1 MSIALD
7 LDHIAHPGR
16 NAAPR
21 RRSLIGLS
29 RAELRGALGGIG
41 LEEREAKMRASQLWN
56 WMYHHGVTDFD
67 AMSNVQKGFRQTLGE
82 HFVLDRPEIV
92 SEQLSADGTRKWLF
106 RFRDPEKPN
115 LPPVEVETVYIP
127 EDDRGTLCVS
137 SQVGCTLTCSFC
149 HTGTQKLVRNLT
161 AGEILGQI
169 LMARQRLGDFPGGQR
184 PDDGGLVPAPR
195 GSGGSEGD
203 SRAVTNVV
211 MMGMGEPLYNYDNV
225 KQALLI
231 ASDEAG
237 ISLSKRRITLSTSG
251 VVPQIE
257 PTGREIGVML
267 AISLHAVRDDLRDI
281 LVPINK
287 KWPLKD
293 LIEAC
298 RNYPGLSN
306 ARRIT
311 FEYVMLKDINDSDA
325 DARELVRLLAG
336 IPAKIN
342 LIPFNPWPGTNY
354 DCSSSSRIEKFAD
367 IVNRAGYASPVRTPR
382 GRDILAACGQLKSE
396 TERLKKVDREALE
409 RA

>member
-7 LDHIAHPGR
+7 LDNHAHADRMPAGR
-16 NAAPR
+16 P
-21 RRSLIGLS
+21 SLVGQN
-29 RAELRGALGGIG
+29 RTELKAMLAGIG
-41 LEEREAKMRASQLWN
+41 LDEREAKMRSAQLWN
-56 WMYHHGVTDFD
+56 WIYHNGVTDFER
-67 AMSNVQKGFRQTLGE
+67 MTNIQKGFRQKLADS
-82 HFVLDRPEIV
+82 FVLDRPEIV
-92 SEQLSADGTRKWLF
+92 TEQVSSDGTRKWLF
-106 RFRDPEKPN
+106 RFRNPLNPRVPSVD
-115 LPPVEVETVYIP
+115 VETVYIP
-127 EDDRGTLCVS
+127 ESDRGTLCVS

-169 LMARQRLGDFPGGQR
+169 LMARERLGDFPGGVR

-203 SRAVTNVV
+203 SRAITNVV

-267 AISLHAVRDDLRDI
+267 AISLHAVRDELRDL

-287 KWPLKD
+287 KWPLKE
-293 LIEAC
+293 LLQAC
-298 RNYPGLSN
+298 RDYPGLSN

-311 FEYVMLKDINDSDA
+311 FEYVMLRDINDSDA

-342 LIPFNPWPGTNY
+342 LIPFNPWPGSNY
-354 DCSSSSRIEKFAD
+354 ECSTSERIERFAD

-382 GRDILAACGQLKSE
+382 GRDIFAACGQLKSAS
-396 TERLKKVDREALE
+396 ERLTRKEREALSQ
-409 RA
+409 